1 MPYQCKVSAVE
12 FVEPPADLSSGT
24 AVVRVK
30 LEDGKQSVFTV
41 ATMDTPGRWL
51 KEAKSPF
58 RLGRPV
64 LFVRS
69 LQQQAVA
76 NAVNW
81 MAADMGG
88 FWLRY
93 YNSEKRPAKGL
104 S

>member
-12 FVEPPADLSSGT
+12 FVEPPADTFSGT
-24 AVVRVK
+24 AVVRVR
-30 LEDGKQSVFTV
+30 LEDGKQSIFTV

-51 KEAKSPF
+51 KEGKSPF
-58 RLGRPV
+58 RLGKPV

-76 NAVNW
+76 NAVAW

-88 FWLRY
+88 FWLRITTPR
-93 YNSEKRPAKGL
+93 SGPPRET
-104 S
+104 